1 MVFSSTFFFQFGAW
15 ASWTCWVGLSV
26 FAVLK
31 LVSQHQ
37 LRNLRVSMFRE
48 RQRLINGG
56 QGLDKEPAASMS
68 GAVATV
74 ESGPS
79 SSHAQV
85 EVSGNV
91 VPVHGFE

>member
-1 MVFSSTFFFQFGAW
+1 MFQFGAW
-15 ASWTCWVGLSV
+15 ASWTCWVGLAV

-56 QGLDKEPAASMS
+56 QGPDKEPVPSIS
-68 GAVATV
+68 GTTVATI
-74 ESGPS
+74 EAGAS
-79 SSHAQV
+79 SSNAQGTDV
-85 EVSGNV
+85 V
-91 VPVHGFE
+91 VPDHGFD

>member
-1 MVFSSTFFFQFGAW
+1 
-15 ASWTCWVGLSV
+15 
-26 FAVLK
+26 
-31 LVSQHQ
+31 
-37 LRNLRVSMFRE
+37 MFRE

-56 QGLDKEPAASMS
+56 QGLDKEPVASMS
-68 GAVATV
+68 GTAVATV

-85 EVSGNV
+85 SSNV